1 MRKERESDTYENG
14 FFCVIKGALAAF
26 VFAFAA
32 MIIFANILSAAA
44 LPDSVIYP
52 INQAIKGIAVAVG
65 AILFV
70 KGEKGWLK
78 GGAIAL
84 VFTALAYPVFSA
96 ICGSFAISWWI
107 LVELVTAFFIGA
119 LGGILAVNFRKS

>member
-1 MRKERESDTYENG
+1 MRKEREFDTYGNG
-14 FFCVIKGALAAF
+14 FFCVIKGVLAAF
-26 VFAFAA
+26 VFALAA
-32 MIIFANILSAAA
+32 MIIFANILAVAA
-44 LPDSVIYP
+44 LSDNIIYP
-52 INQAIKGIAVAVG
+52 INQAIKGVSIAVGSV
-65 AILFV
+65 LFV

-96 ICGSFAISWWI
+96 IGGSFAISWWI
-107 LVELVTAFFIGA
+107 LAEIISAFFIGA